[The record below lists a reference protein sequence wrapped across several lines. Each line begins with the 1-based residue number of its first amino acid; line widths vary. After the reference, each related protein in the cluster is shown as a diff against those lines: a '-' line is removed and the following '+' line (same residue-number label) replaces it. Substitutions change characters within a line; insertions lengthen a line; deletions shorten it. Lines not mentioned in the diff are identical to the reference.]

1 MDANRYALET
11 IPSPPAFPG
20 AASPVMSDETLHRRL
35 AAIIERMQQQQIAQ
49 LIIYADKEHGSN
61 FEYLAGFI
69 PRFEEAL
76 LVVTQQGE
84 LTYIMGNE
92 NLKLVPFA
100 RNPGRCLHA
109 AVFSL
114 PNQPMRGEQ
123 PLDQLLTEAGIV
135 AGERTGLVG
144 WKLFTGRQQGM
155 FDLPQFIYAAAAQAA
170 GGDAQL
176 VNATGLFISP
186 DNGARCVNGADEVAF
201 YEAGANLA
209 STAMLAALDSVAPG
223 VTEKALGARL
233 NAEGQPNTVVTI
245 AATGDRFAQARLYP
259 SDKRIATGDKL
270 SLTTGYK
277 GGLTSRSAYVVSEAS
292 ELQCNVSDWL
302 TRLAIPYYHA
312 VVSWLEQLRIGITG
326 GELYSLIET
335 VLPKAQYGWHL
346 NPGHLVAD
354 EEWLSS
360 PIYPDSAVTLKSG
373 MLLQI
378 DIIPSVPGYGG
389 CSIEDTVGLAD
400 AALRHELAC
409 RFPDLWQ
416 RMTQRKAYLTDVL
429 RIELAEEVILLSNTV
444 GYLRPFLLDKRRALV
459 RQQGLNRPDAAGNNL

>member
-1 MDANRYALET
+1 MDANRYALEV
-11 IPSPPAFPG
+11 IASPPVFPG
-20 AASPVMSDETLHRRL
+20 VASPVLSDETLHRRL
-35 AAIIERMQQQQIAQ
+35 AAIIQRMQEQKIAQ

-76 LVVTQQGE
+76 LVVNQQGA

-109 AVFSL
+109 PLFSL

-123 PLDQLLTEAGIV
+123 PLDQLLNEAGIV

-155 FDLPQFIYAAAAQAA
+155 CDLPQFVYAAAAQAT
-170 GGDAQL
+170 GSDALL

-186 DNGARCVNGADEVAF
+186 DNGARCVNCADEVAF

-209 STAMLAALDSVAPG
+209 STAMLAALDSVELG
-223 VTEKALGARL
+223 NTEKALGAQL
-233 NAEGQPNTVVTI
+233 NAEGQPNTVMTI
-245 AATGDRFAQARLYP
+245 AATGDRFAHARLYP
-259 SDKRIATGDKL
+259 SDKQLVTGDKL

-312 VVSWLEQLRIGITG
+312 VVSWLEDLHIGMTG
-326 GELYSLIET
+326 GELYSLIES
-335 VLPKAQYGWHL
+335 VLPKAEYGWHL

-360 PIYPDSAVTLKSG
+360 PVYPDSAVTLKSG

-400 AALRHELAC
+400 AALRDELA
-409 RFPDLWQ
+409 RAYPDVWQ
-416 RMTQRKAYLTDVL
+416 RMTQRKTYLAEVL
-429 RIELAEEVILLSNTV
+429 RIRLPEEVILLSNTV

-459 RQQGLNRPDAAGNNL
+459 RQ

>member
-1 MDANRYALET
+1 MDANRYALEV
-11 IPSPPAFPG
+11 IASPPVFPG
-20 AASPVMSDETLHRRL
+20 VASPVLSDETLHRRL
-35 AAIIERMQQQQIAQ
+35 AAIIQRMQEQKIAQ

-76 LVVTQQGE
+76 LVVNQQGA

-109 AVFSL
+109 PLFSL

-123 PLDQLLTEAGIV
+123 PLDQLLNEAGIV

-155 FDLPQFIYAAAAQAA
+155 CDLPQFVYAAAAQAT
-170 GGDAQL
+170 GSDALL

-186 DNGARCVNGADEVAF
+186 DNGARCVNCADEVAF

-209 STAMLAALDSVAPG
+209 STAMLAALDSVEPG
-223 VTEKALGARL
+223 NTEKALGAQL

-245 AATGDRFAQARLYP
+245 AATGDRFAHARLYP
-259 SDKRIATGDKL
+259 SDKQLVTGDKL

-312 VVSWLEQLRIGITG
+312 VVSWLEHLHIGMTG
-326 GELYSLIET
+326 GELYSLIES
-335 VLPKAQYGWHL
+335 VLPKAEYGWHL

-360 PIYPDSAVTLKSG
+360 PVYPDSAVTLKSG

-400 AALRHELAC
+400 AALRDELA
-409 RFPDLWQ
+409 RAYPDVWQ
-416 RMTQRKAYLTDVL
+416 RMTQRKTYLAEVL
-429 RIELAEEVILLSNTV
+429 RIRLPEEVMLLSNTV

-459 RQQGLNRPDAAGNNL
+459 RQ

>member
-1 MDANRYALET
+1 MDANRYALEV
-11 IPSPPAFPG
+11 IASPPVFPG
-20 AASPVMSDETLHRRL
+20 VASPVLSDETLHRRL
-35 AAIIERMQQQQIAQ
+35 AAIIQRMQEQKIAQ

-76 LVVTQQGE
+76 LVVNQQGA

-109 AVFSL
+109 PLFSL

-123 PLDQLLTEAGIV
+123 PLDQLLNEAGIV

-155 FDLPQFIYAAAAQAA
+155 CDLPQFVYAAAAQAA
-170 GGDAQL
+170 GSDALL

-186 DNGARCVNGADEVAF
+186 DNGARCVNCADEVAF

-209 STAMLAALDSVAPG
+209 STAMLAALDSVEPG
-223 VTEKALGARL
+223 NTEKALGAQL

-245 AATGDRFAQARLYP
+245 AATGDRFAHARLYP
-259 SDKRIATGDKL
+259 SDKQLVTGDKL

-312 VVSWLEQLRIGITG
+312 VVSWLEHLHIGMTG
-326 GELYSLIET
+326 GELYSLIES
-335 VLPKAQYGWHL
+335 VLPKAEYGWHL

-360 PIYPDSAVTLKSG
+360 PVYPDSAVTLKSG

-400 AALRHELAC
+400 AALRDELA
-409 RFPDLWQ
+409 RAYPDVWQ
-416 RMTQRKAYLTDVL
+416 RMTQRKTYLAEVL
-429 RIELAEEVILLSNTV
+429 RIRLPEEVMLLSNTV

-459 RQQGLNRPDAAGNNL
+459 RQ

>member
-1 MDANRYALET
+1 MDANRYALEV
-11 IPSPPAFPG
+11 IASPPVFPG
-20 AASPVMSDETLHRRL
+20 VASPVLSDETLHRRL
-35 AAIIERMQQQQIAQ
+35 AAIIQRMQEQKIAQ

-76 LVVTQQGE
+76 LVVNQQGD

-109 AVFSL
+109 PLFSL

-123 PLDQLLTEAGIV
+123 PLDQLLNEAGIV

-155 FDLPQFIYAAAAQAA
+155 CDLPQFVYAAAAQAA
-170 GGDAQL
+170 GSDALL

-186 DNGARCVNGADEVAF
+186 DNGARCVNCADEVAF

-209 STAMLAALDSVAPG
+209 STAMLAALDSVEPG
-223 VTEKALGARL
+223 ITEKALGAQL

-245 AATGDRFAQARLYP
+245 AATGDRFAHARLYP
-259 SDKRIATGDKL
+259 SDKQLVTGDKL

-312 VVSWLEQLRIGITG
+312 VVSWLEHLHIGLTG
-326 GELYSLIET
+326 GELYSLIES
-335 VLPKAQYGWHL
+335 VLPKAEYGWHL

-360 PIYPDSAVTLKSG
+360 PVYPDSAVTLKSG

-400 AALRHELAC
+400 AALRDELA
-409 RFPDLWQ
+409 RAYPDVWQ
-416 RMTQRKAYLTDVL
+416 RMTQRKTYLAEVL
-429 RIELAEEVILLSNTV
+429 RIRLPEEVMLLSNTV

-459 RQQGLNRPDAAGNNL
+459 RQ

>member
-1 MDANRYALET
+1 MDANRYALEV
-11 IPSPPAFPG
+11 IASPPVFPG
-20 AASPVMSDETLHRRL
+20 VASPVLSDETLHRRL
-35 AAIIERMQQQQIAQ
+35 AAIIQRMQEQKIAQ

-76 LVVTQQGE
+76 LVVNQQGD
-84 LTYIMGNE
+84 LAYIMGNE

-109 AVFSL
+109 PLFSL

-123 PLDQLLTEAGIV
+123 PLDQLLNEAGIV

-155 FDLPQFIYAAAAQAA
+155 CDLPQFVYAAAAQAA
-170 GGDAQL
+170 GSDALL

-186 DNGARCVNGADEVAF
+186 DNGARCVNCADEVAF

-209 STAMLAALDSVAPG
+209 STAMLAALDSVEPG
-223 VTEKALGARL
+223 NTEKALGAQL

-245 AATGDRFAQARLYP
+245 AATGDRFAHARLYP
-259 SDKRIATGDKL
+259 SDKQLVTGDKL

-312 VVSWLEQLRIGITG
+312 VVSWLEHLHIGLTG
-326 GELYSLIET
+326 GELYSLIES
-335 VLPKAQYGWHL
+335 VLPKAEYGWHL

-360 PIYPDSAVTLKSG
+360 PVYPDSAVTLKSG
-373 MLLQI
+373 MLLQM

-400 AALRHELAC
+400 AALRDELA
-409 RFPDLWQ
+409 RAYPDVWQ
-416 RMTQRKAYLTDVL
+416 RMTQRKTYLAEVL
-429 RIELAEEVILLSNTV
+429 RIRLPEEVMLLSNTV

-459 RQQGLNRPDAAGNNL
+459 RQ

>member
-1 MDANRYALET
+1 MDANRYALEV
-11 IPSPPAFPG
+11 IASPPVFPG
-20 AASPVMSDETLHRRL
+20 VASPVLSDETLHRRL
-35 AAIIERMQQQQIAQ
+35 AAIIQRMQEQKIAQ

-76 LVVTQQGE
+76 LVVNQQGA

-109 AVFSL
+109 PLFSL

-123 PLDQLLTEAGIV
+123 PLDQLLNEAGIV

-155 FDLPQFIYAAAAQAA
+155 CDLPQFVYAAAAQAT
-170 GGDAQL
+170 GSDALL

-186 DNGARCVNGADEVAF
+186 DNGARCVNCADEVAF

-209 STAMLAALDSVAPG
+209 STAMLAALDSVEPG
-223 VTEKALGARL
+223 NTEKALGAQL
-233 NAEGQPNTVVTI
+233 NAEGQPNTVMTI
-245 AATGDRFAQARLYP
+245 AATGDRFAHARLYP
-259 SDKRIATGDKL
+259 SDKQLVTGDKL

-312 VVSWLEQLRIGITG
+312 VVSWLEDLHIGMTG
-326 GELYSLIET
+326 GELYSLIES
-335 VLPKAQYGWHL
+335 VLPKAEYGWHL

-360 PIYPDSAVTLKSG
+360 PVYPDSAVTLKSG

-400 AALRHELAC
+400 AALRDELA
-409 RFPDLWQ
+409 RAYPDVWQ
-416 RMTQRKAYLTDVL
+416 RMTQRKTYLAEVL
-429 RIELAEEVILLSNTV
+429 RIRLPEEVMLLSNTV

-459 RQQGLNRPDAAGNNL
+459 RQ

>member
-1 MDANRYALET
+1 MDANRYALEV
-11 IPSPPAFPG
+11 IASPPVFPG
-20 AASPVMSDETLHRRL
+20 VASPVLSDETLHRRL
-35 AAIIERMQQQQIAQ
+35 AAIIQRMQEQKIAQ

-76 LVVTQQGE
+76 LVVNQQGA

-109 AVFSL
+109 PLFSL

-123 PLDQLLTEAGIV
+123 PLDQLLNEAGIV

-155 FDLPQFIYAAAAQAA
+155 CDLPQFVYAAAAQAA
-170 GGDAQL
+170 GSDALL

-186 DNGARCVNGADEVAF
+186 DNGARCVNCADEVAF

-209 STAMLAALDSVAPG
+209 STAMLAALDSVEPG
-223 VTEKALGARL
+223 NTEKALGAQL

-245 AATGDRFAQARLYP
+245 AATGDRFAHARLYP
-259 SDKRIATGDKL
+259 SDKQLVTGDKL

-312 VVSWLEQLRIGITG
+312 VVSWLEYLHIGMTG
-326 GELYSLIET
+326 GELYSLIES
-335 VLPKAQYGWHL
+335 VLPKAEYGWHL

-360 PIYPDSAVTLKSG
+360 PVYPDSAVTLKSG

-400 AALRHELAC
+400 AALRDELA
-409 RFPDLWQ
+409 RAYPDVWQ
-416 RMTQRKAYLTDVL
+416 RMTQRKTYLAEVL
-429 RIELAEEVILLSNTV
+429 RIRLPEEVILLSNTV
-444 GYLRPFLLDKRRALV
+444 GYLRPFLLDKGRALV
-459 RQQGLNRPDAAGNNL
+459 RQ

>member
-1 MDANRYALET
+1 MDANRYALEV
-11 IPSPPAFPG
+11 IASPPVFPG
-20 AASPVMSDETLHRRL
+20 VASPVLSDETLHRRL
-35 AAIIERMQQQQIAQ
+35 AAIIQRMQEQKIAQ

-76 LVVTQQGE
+76 LVVNQQGA

-109 AVFSL
+109 PLFSL

-123 PLDQLLTEAGIV
+123 PLDQLLNEAGIV

-155 FDLPQFIYAAAAQAA
+155 CDLPQFVYAAAAQAT
-170 GGDAQL
+170 GSDALL

-186 DNGARCVNGADEVAF
+186 DNGARCVNCADEVAF

-209 STAMLAALDSVAPG
+209 STAMLAALDSVEPG
-223 VTEKALGARL
+223 NTEKALGAQL
-233 NAEGQPNTVVTI
+233 NAEGQPNTVMTI
-245 AATGDRFAQARLYP
+245 AATGDRFAHARLYP
-259 SDKRIATGDKL
+259 SDKQLVTGDKL

-312 VVSWLEQLRIGITG
+312 VVSWLEDLHIGMTG
-326 GELYSLIET
+326 GELYSLIES
-335 VLPKAQYGWHL
+335 VLPKAEYGWHL

-360 PIYPDSAVTLKSG
+360 PVYPDSAVTLKSG

-400 AALRHELAC
+400 AALRDELA
-409 RFPDLWQ
+409 RAYPDVWQ
-416 RMTQRKAYLTDVL
+416 RMTQRKTYLAEVL
-429 RIELAEEVILLSNTV
+429 RIRLPEEVILLSNTV

-459 RQQGLNRPDAAGNNL
+459 RQ

>member
-1 MDANRYALET
+1 MPRPAT
-11 IPSPPAFPG
+11 VSP
-20 AASPVMSDETLHRRL
+20 E
-35 AAIIERMQQQQIAQ
+35 
-49 LIIYADKEHGSN
+49 
-61 FEYLAGFI
+61 
-69 PRFEEAL
+69 
-76 LVVTQQGE
+76 
-84 LTYIMGNE
+84 
-92 NLKLVPFA
+92 
-100 RNPGRCLHA
+100 
-109 AVFSL
+109 
-114 PNQPMRGEQ
+114 
-123 PLDQLLTEAGIV
+123 
-135 AGERTGLVG
+135 
-144 WKLFTGRQQGM
+144 
-155 FDLPQFIYAAAAQAA
+155 
-170 GGDAQL
+170 
-176 VNATGLFISP
+176 
-186 DNGARCVNGADEVAF
+186 
-201 YEAGANLA
+201 
-209 STAMLAALDSVAPG
+209 
-223 VTEKALGARL
+223 
-233 NAEGQPNTVVTI
+233 
-245 AATGDRFAQARLYP
+245 ARLYP

-277 GGLTSRSAYVVSEAS
+277 GGLTSRSAYVVSDAS

-312 VVSWLEQLRIGITG
+312 VVSWLEQLRIGIAG
-326 GELYSLIET
+326 GELYTLIET

-400 AALRHELAC
+400 AALRDELAC

-459 RQQGLNRPDAAGNNL
+459 RQQGINRPDAAGNNL

>member
-1 MDANRYALET
+1 MDANRYALEV
-11 IPSPPAFPG
+11 IASPPVFPG
-20 AASPVMSDETLHRRL
+20 VASPVLSDEMLRRRL
-35 AAIIERMQQQQIAQ
+35 AGIIQRMQEQKIAQ

-76 LVVTQQGE
+76 LMVNQQGD
-84 LTYIMGNE
+84 LAYIMGNE

-109 AVFSL
+109 PLFSL
-114 PNQPMRGEQ
+114 PNQPMRDEQ

-155 FDLPQFIYAAAAQAA
+155 CDLPQFVYAAAVQAA
-170 GGDAQL
+170 GSDELL

-186 DNGARCVNGADEVAF
+186 DNGVRCVNCADEVAF

-209 STAMLAALDSVAPG
+209 STAMLAALDSVEPG
-223 VTEKALGARL
+223 ITEKALGARL

-245 AATGDRFAQARLYP
+245 AATGDRFAYARLYP
-259 SDKRIATGDKL
+259 SDKQLVTGDKL

-277 GGLTSRSAYVVSEAS
+277 GGLTSRSAYVVSDAS
-292 ELQCNVSDWL
+292 ELQCNVTDWL

-312 VVSWLEQLRIGITG
+312 VVSWLEHLHIGMTG
-326 GELYSLIET
+326 GELYSLIES
-335 VLPKAQYGWHL
+335 VLPKAEYGWHL

-360 PIYPDSAVTLKSG
+360 PVYPDSAVILKSG

-378 DIIPSVPGYGG
+378 DIIPSVSGYGG

-400 AALRHELAC
+400 AALRDELA
-409 RFPDLWQ
+409 RAYPDVWQ
-416 RMTQRKAYLTDVL
+416 RMTQRKTYLAAVL
-429 RIELAEEVILLSNTV
+429 RIRLPDEVILLSNTV

-459 RQQGLNRPDAAGNNL
+459 RQ

>member
-1 MDANRYALET
+1 MDANRYALEV
-11 IPSPPAFPG
+11 IASPPVFPG
-20 AASPVMSDETLHRRL
+20 VASPVLSDETLHRRL
-35 AAIIERMQQQQIAQ
+35 AAIIQRMQEQKIAQ

-76 LVVTQQGE
+76 LVVNQQGD

-109 AVFSL
+109 PLFSL

-123 PLDQLLTEAGIV
+123 PLDQLLNEAGIV

-155 FDLPQFIYAAAAQAA
+155 CDLPQFVYAAAAQAA
-170 GGDAQL
+170 GSDALL

-186 DNGARCVNGADEVAF
+186 DNGARCVNCADEVAF

-209 STAMLAALDSVAPG
+209 STAMLAALDSVEPG
-223 VTEKALGARL
+223 NTEKALGAQL

-245 AATGDRFAQARLYP
+245 AATGDRFAHARLYP
-259 SDKRIATGDKL
+259 SDKQLVTGDKL

-312 VVSWLEQLRIGITG
+312 VVSWLEHLHIGMTG
-326 GELYSLIET
+326 GELYSLIES
-335 VLPKAQYGWHL
+335 VLPKAEYGWHL

-360 PIYPDSAVTLKSG
+360 PVYPDSAVTLKSG

-400 AALRHELAC
+400 AALRDELA
-409 RFPDLWQ
+409 RAYPDVWQ
-416 RMTQRKAYLTDVL
+416 RMTQRKTYLVEVL
-429 RIELAEEVILLSNTV
+429 RIRLPEEVILLSNTV
-444 GYLRPFLLDKRRALV
+444 GYLRPFLLDKGRALV
-459 RQQGLNRPDAAGNNL
+459 RQ

>member
-1 MDANRYALET
+1 MDANRYALKT
-11 IPSPPAFPG
+11 IPSPPVFPG
-20 AASPVMSDETLHRRL
+20 AASPVISDETLHRRL

-76 LVVTQQGE
+76 LVVNQQGE

-109 AVFSL
+109 PIFSL
-114 PNQPMRGEQ
+114 PNQPMHG
-123 PLDQLLTEAGIV
+123 DQLLTEAGIK
-135 AGERTGLVG
+135 ADERTGLVG
-144 WKLFTGRQQGM
+144 WKLFTGRQQAL
-155 FDLPQFIYAAAAQAA
+155 FDLPQFVYAAAAQAA
-170 GGDAQL
+170 GGDVHL

-186 DNGARCVNGADEVAF
+186 DLGARCVNCADEVAF

-223 VTEKALGARL
+223 VTEKASGARL
-233 NAEGQPNTVVTI
+233 NAEGQPNSVVTI

-259 SDKRIATGDKL
+259 SDKQISTGDKL
-270 SLTTGYK
+270 SLTVGYK

-292 ELQCNVSDWL
+292 ELQCHVSDWL
-302 TRLAIPYYHA
+302 DRLAIPYYHA

-326 GELYSLIET
+326 GELYTHIET

-400 AALRHELAC
+400 AALRDELAS
-409 RFPDLWQ
+409 RFPAVWQ
-416 RMTQRKAYLTDVL
+416 RMTRRRAYLTEVL
-429 RIELAEEVILLSNTV
+429 KIRLSGEVILLSNTV
-444 GYLRPFLLDKRRALV
+444 GYLRPFLLDKHRALV
-459 RQQGLNRPDAAGNNL
+459 RR

>member
-1 MDANRYALET
+1 MDANRYALEV
-11 IPSPPAFPG
+11 IASPPVFPG
-20 AASPVMSDETLHRRL
+20 VASPVLSDETLHRRL
-35 AAIIERMQQQQIAQ
+35 AAIIQRMQEQKIAQ

-76 LVVTQQGE
+76 LVVNQQGA

-109 AVFSL
+109 PLFSL
-114 PNQPMRGEQ
+114 PNQPMRAEQ
-123 PLDQLLTEAGIV
+123 PLDQLLNEAGIV

-155 FDLPQFIYAAAAQAA
+155 CDLPQFVYAAAAQAA
-170 GGDAQL
+170 GSDALL

-186 DNGARCVNGADEVAF
+186 DNGARCVNCADEVAF

-209 STAMLAALDSVAPG
+209 STAMLAALDSVEPG
-223 VTEKALGARL
+223 NTEKALGAQL

-245 AATGDRFAQARLYP
+245 AATGDRFAHARLYP
-259 SDKRIATGDKL
+259 SDKQLVTGDKL

-312 VVSWLEQLRIGITG
+312 VVSWLEHLHIGMTG
-326 GELYSLIET
+326 GELYSLIES
-335 VLPKAQYGWHL
+335 VLPKAEYGWHL

-360 PIYPDSAVTLKSG
+360 PVYPDSAVTLKSG

-400 AALRHELAC
+400 AALRDELA
-409 RFPDLWQ
+409 RAYPDVWQ
-416 RMTQRKAYLTDVL
+416 RMTQRKTYLAEVL
-429 RIELAEEVILLSNTV
+429 RIRLPEEVILLSNTV

-459 RQQGLNRPDAAGNNL
+459 RQ

>member
-1 MDANRYALET
+1 MDANRYALEV
-11 IPSPPAFPG
+11 IASPPVFPG
-20 AASPVMSDETLHRRL
+20 VASPVLSDETLHRRL
-35 AAIIERMQQQQIAQ
+35 AAIIQRMQEQKIAQ

-76 LVVTQQGE
+76 LVVNQQGA

-109 AVFSL
+109 PLFSL

-123 PLDQLLTEAGIV
+123 PLDQLLNEAGIV

-155 FDLPQFIYAAAAQAA
+155 CDLPQFVYAAAAQAA
-170 GGDAQL
+170 GSDALL

-186 DNGARCVNGADEVAF
+186 DNGARCVNCADEVAF

-209 STAMLAALDSVAPG
+209 STAMLAALDSVEPG
-223 VTEKALGARL
+223 NTEKALGAQL

-245 AATGDRFAQARLYP
+245 AATGDRFAHARLYP
-259 SDKRIATGDKL
+259 SDKQLVTGDKL

-277 GGLTSRSAYVVSEAS
+277 GGLTSRSAYVVSGSS

-312 VVSWLEQLRIGITG
+312 VVSWLEHLHIGMTG
-326 GELYSLIET
+326 GELYSLIES
-335 VLPKAQYGWHL
+335 VLPKAEYGWHL

-360 PIYPDSAVTLKSG
+360 PVYPDSAVTLKSG

-400 AALRHELAC
+400 AALRDELA
-409 RFPDLWQ
+409 RAYPDVWQ
-416 RMTQRKAYLTDVL
+416 RMTQRKTYLAEVL
-429 RIELAEEVILLSNTV
+429 RIRLPEEVMLLSNTV

-459 RQQGLNRPDAAGNNL
+459 RQ

>member
-1 MDANRYALET
+1 MDANRYALEV
-11 IPSPPAFPG
+11 IASPPVFPG
-20 AASPVMSDETLHRRL
+20 VASPVLSDETLHRRL
-35 AAIIERMQQQQIAQ
+35 AAIIQRMQEQKIAQ

-76 LVVTQQGE
+76 LVVNQQGA

-109 AVFSL
+109 PLFSL

-123 PLDQLLTEAGIV
+123 PLDQLLNEAGIV

-155 FDLPQFIYAAAAQAA
+155 CDLPQFVYAAAAQAT
-170 GGDAQL
+170 GSDALL

-186 DNGARCVNGADEVAF
+186 DNGARRVNCADEVAF

-209 STAMLAALDSVAPG
+209 STAMLAALDSVELG
-223 VTEKALGARL
+223 NTEKALGAQL

-245 AATGDRFAQARLYP
+245 AATGDRFAHARLYP
-259 SDKRIATGDKL
+259 SDKQLVTGDKL

-312 VVSWLEQLRIGITG
+312 VVSWLEDLHIGMTG
-326 GELYSLIET
+326 GELYSLIES
-335 VLPKAQYGWHL
+335 VLPKAEYGWHL

-360 PIYPDSAVTLKSG
+360 PVYPDSAVTLKSG

-400 AALRHELAC
+400 AALRDELA
-409 RFPDLWQ
+409 RAYPDVWQ
-416 RMTQRKAYLTDVL
+416 RMTQRKTYLAEVL
-429 RIELAEEVILLSNTV
+429 RIRLPEEVILLSNTV

-459 RQQGLNRPDAAGNNL
+459 RQ

>member
-1 MDANRYALET
+1 MDANRYALEV
-11 IPSPPAFPG
+11 IASPPVFPG
-20 AASPVMSDETLHRRL
+20 VASPVLSDETLHRRL
-35 AAIIERMQQQQIAQ
+35 AAIIQRMQEQKIAQ

-76 LVVTQQGE
+76 LVVNQQGA

-109 AVFSL
+109 PLFSL

-123 PLDQLLTEAGIV
+123 PLDQLLNEAGIV

-144 WKLFTGRQQGM
+144 WKLFTGWQQGM
-155 FDLPQFIYAAAAQAA
+155 CDLPQFVYAAAAQAA
-170 GGDAQL
+170 GSDALL

-186 DNGARCVNGADEVAF
+186 DNGARCVNCADEVAF

-209 STAMLAALDSVAPG
+209 STAMLAALDSVEPG
-223 VTEKALGARL
+223 NTEKALGAQL

-245 AATGDRFAQARLYP
+245 AATGDRFAHARLYP
-259 SDKRIATGDKL
+259 SDKQLVTGDKL

-312 VVSWLEQLRIGITG
+312 VVSWLEHLHIGMTG
-326 GELYSLIET
+326 GELYSLIES
-335 VLPKAQYGWHL
+335 VLPKAEYGWHL

-360 PIYPDSAVTLKSG
+360 PVYPDSAVTLKSG

-378 DIIPSVPGYGG
+378 DIIPSVSGYGG

-400 AALRHELAC
+400 AALRDELA
-409 RFPDLWQ
+409 RAYPDVWQ
-416 RMTQRKAYLTDVL
+416 RMTQRKTYLAEVL
-429 RIELAEEVILLSNTV
+429 RIRLPEEVMLLSNTV

-459 RQQGLNRPDAAGNNL
+459 RQ

>member
-1 MDANRYALET
+1 MDANRYALEV
-11 IPSPPAFPG
+11 IASPPVFPG
-20 AASPVMSDETLHRRL
+20 VASPVLSDETLHRRL
-35 AAIIERMQQQQIAQ
+35 AAIIQRMQEQKIAQ

-76 LVVTQQGE
+76 LVVNQQGA

-109 AVFSL
+109 PLFSL

-123 PLDQLLTEAGIV
+123 PLDQLLNEAGIV
-135 AGERTGLVG
+135 AGGRTGLVG
-144 WKLFTGRQQGM
+144 WKLFTGRQLGM
-155 FDLPQFIYAAAAQAA
+155 CDLPQFVYAAAAQAA
-170 GGDAQL
+170 GSDALL

-186 DNGARCVNGADEVAF
+186 DNGARCVNCADEVAF

-209 STAMLAALDSVAPG
+209 STAMLAALDSVEPG
-223 VTEKALGARL
+223 NTEKALGAQL

-245 AATGDRFAQARLYP
+245 AATGDRFAHARLYP
-259 SDKRIATGDKL
+259 SDKQLVTGDKL

-312 VVSWLEQLRIGITG
+312 VVSWLEHLHIGMTG
-326 GELYSLIET
+326 GELYSLIES
-335 VLPKAQYGWHL
+335 VLPKAEYGWHL

-360 PIYPDSAVTLKSG
+360 PAYPDSAVTLKSG

-400 AALRHELAC
+400 AALRDELA
-409 RFPDLWQ
+409 RAYPDVWQ
-416 RMTQRKAYLTDVL
+416 RMTQRKTYLAEVL
-429 RIELAEEVILLSNTV
+429 RIRLPEEVMLLSNTV

-459 RQQGLNRPDAAGNNL
+459 RQ

>member
-1 MDANRYALET
+1 MDANRYALEV
-11 IPSPPAFPG
+11 IASPPVFPG
-20 AASPVMSDETLHRRL
+20 VASPVLSDETLHRRL
-35 AAIIERMQQQQIAQ
+35 AAIIQRMQEQKIAQ

-76 LVVTQQGE
+76 LVVNQQGA

-109 AVFSL
+109 PLFSL
-114 PNQPMRGEQ
+114 PNQPMRAEQ
-123 PLDQLLTEAGIV
+123 PLDQLLNEAGIV

-155 FDLPQFIYAAAAQAA
+155 CDLPQFVYAAAAQAA
-170 GGDAQL
+170 GRDALL

-186 DNGARCVNGADEVAF
+186 DNGARCVNCADEVAF

-223 VTEKALGARL
+223 VTEKALGAQL

-245 AATGDRFAQARLYP
+245 AATGDRFAHARLYP
-259 SDKRIATGDKL
+259 SDKQLVTGDKL

-312 VVSWLEQLRIGITG
+312 VVSWLEHLHIGLPG
-326 GELYSLIET
+326 GELYALIES
-335 VLPKAQYGWHL
+335 VLLKAEYGWHL

-360 PIYPDSAVTLKSG
+360 PVYPDSAVTLKSG

-400 AALRHELAC
+400 AALRDELA
-409 RFPDLWQ
+409 RAYPDVWQ
-416 RMTQRKAYLTDVL
+416 RMTQRKTYLAEVL
-429 RIELAEEVILLSNTV
+429 RIRLPEEVMLLSNTV

-459 RQQGLNRPDAAGNNL
+459 RQ

>member
-1 MDANRYALET
+1 MDANRYALEV
-11 IPSPPAFPG
+11 IASPPVFPG
-20 AASPVMSDETLHRRL
+20 VASPVLSDETLHRRL
-35 AAIIERMQQQQIAQ
+35 AAIIQPMQEQKIAQ

-76 LVVTQQGE
+76 LVVNQQGA

-109 AVFSL
+109 PLFSL

-123 PLDQLLTEAGIV
+123 PLDQLLNEAGIV

-155 FDLPQFIYAAAAQAA
+155 CDLPQFVYAAAAQAT
-170 GGDAQL
+170 GSDALL

-186 DNGARCVNGADEVAF
+186 DNGARCVNCADEVAF

-209 STAMLAALDSVAPG
+209 STAMLAALDSVEPG
-223 VTEKALGARL
+223 NTEKALGAQL
-233 NAEGQPNTVVTI
+233 NAEGQPNTVMTI
-245 AATGDRFAQARLYP
+245 AATGDRFAHARLYP
-259 SDKRIATGDKL
+259 SDKQLVTGDKL

-277 GGLTSRSAYVVSEAS
+277 GGLTSRSAYVVSGSS

-312 VVSWLEQLRIGITG
+312 VVSWLEHLHIGMTG
-326 GELYSLIET
+326 GELYSLIES
-335 VLPKAQYGWHL
+335 VLPKAEYGWHL

-360 PIYPDSAVTLKSG
+360 PVYPDSAVTLKSG

-400 AALRHELAC
+400 AALRDELA
-409 RFPDLWQ
+409 RAYPDVWQ
-416 RMTQRKAYLTDVL
+416 RMTQRKTYLAEVL
-429 RIELAEEVILLSNTV
+429 RIRLPEEVMLLSNTV

-459 RQQGLNRPDAAGNNL
+459 RQ

>member
-1 MDANRYALET
+1 MDANRYALEV
-11 IPSPPAFPG
+11 IASPPVFPG
-20 AASPVMSDETLHRRL
+20 VASPVLSDETLHRRL
-35 AAIIERMQQQQIAQ
+35 AAIIQRMQEQKIAQ

-76 LVVTQQGE
+76 LVVNQQGA

-109 AVFSL
+109 PLFSL

-123 PLDQLLTEAGIV
+123 PLDQLLNEAGIV
-135 AGERTGLVG
+135 AGGRTGLVG

-155 FDLPQFIYAAAAQAA
+155 CDLPQFVYAAAAQAT
-170 GGDAQL
+170 GSDALL

-186 DNGARCVNGADEVAF
+186 DNGARCVNCADEVAF

-209 STAMLAALDSVAPG
+209 STAMLAALDSVEPG
-223 VTEKALGARL
+223 NTEKALGAQL
-233 NAEGQPNTVVTI
+233 NAEGQPNTVMTI
-245 AATGDRFAQARLYP
+245 AATGDRFAHARLYP
-259 SDKRIATGDKL
+259 SDKQLVTGDKL

-277 GGLTSRSAYVVSEAS
+277 GGLTSRSAYVVSGSS

-312 VVSWLEQLRIGITG
+312 VVSWLEHLHIGMTG
-326 GELYSLIET
+326 GELYSLIES
-335 VLPKAQYGWHL
+335 VLPKAEYGWHL

-360 PIYPDSAVTLKSG
+360 PVYPDSAVTLKSG

-400 AALRHELAC
+400 AALRDELA
-409 RFPDLWQ
+409 RAYPDVWQ
-416 RMTQRKAYLTDVL
+416 RMTQRKTYLAEVL
-429 RIELAEEVILLSNTV
+429 RIRLPEEVMLLSNTV

-459 RQQGLNRPDAAGNNL
+459 RQ

>member
-1 MDANRYALET
+1 MDANRYALEV
-11 IPSPPAFPG
+11 IASPPVFPG
-20 AASPVMSDETLHRRL
+20 VASPVLSDETLHRRL
-35 AAIIERMQQQQIAQ
+35 AAIIQRMQEQKIAQ

-76 LVVTQQGE
+76 LVVNQQGA

-109 AVFSL
+109 PLFSL

-123 PLDQLLTEAGIV
+123 PLDQLLNEAGIV

-155 FDLPQFIYAAAAQAA
+155 CDLPQFVYAAAAQAA
-170 GGDAQL
+170 GSDALL

-186 DNGARCVNGADEVAF
+186 DNGARCVNCADEVAF

-209 STAMLAALDSVAPG
+209 STAMLAALDSVEPG
-223 VTEKALGARL
+223 NTEKALGAQL

-245 AATGDRFAQARLYP
+245 AATGDRFAHARLYP
-259 SDKRIATGDKL
+259 SDKQLVTGDKL

-312 VVSWLEQLRIGITG
+312 VVSWLEHLHIGMTG
-326 GELYSLIET
+326 GELYSLIES
-335 VLPKAQYGWHL
+335 VLPKAEYGWHL

-360 PIYPDSAVTLKSG
+360 PVYPDSAVTLKSG

-400 AALRHELAC
+400 AALRDELA
-409 RFPDLWQ
+409 RAYPDVWQ
-416 RMTQRKAYLTDVL
+416 RMTQRKTYLAEVL
-429 RIELAEEVILLSNTV
+429 RIRLPEEVILLSNTV

-459 RQQGLNRPDAAGNNL
+459 RQ

>member
-114 PNQPMRGEQ
+114 PNQSMRGEQ

-259 SDKRIATGDKL
+259 SDKRIARGDKL

-400 AALRHELAC
+400 AALRDELAC

-444 GYLRPFLLDKRRALV
+444 GFLRPFLLDKRRALV

>member
-1 MDANRYALET
+1 MDANRYALEV
-11 IPSPPAFPG
+11 IASPPVFPG
-20 AASPVMSDETLHRRL
+20 VASPVLSDETLHRRL
-35 AAIIERMQQQQIAQ
+35 AAIIQRMQEQKIAQ
-49 LIIYADKEHGSN
+49 LIIYADKELGSN

-76 LVVTQQGE
+76 LVVNQQGA

-109 AVFSL
+109 PLFSL

-123 PLDQLLTEAGIV
+123 PLDQLLNEAGIV
-135 AGERTGLVG
+135 AGGRTGLVG

-155 FDLPQFIYAAAAQAA
+155 CDLPQFVYAAAAQAA
-170 GGDAQL
+170 GSDALL

-186 DNGARCVNGADEVAF
+186 DNGARCVNCADEVAF

-209 STAMLAALDSVAPG
+209 STAMLAALDSVEPG
-223 VTEKALGARL
+223 NTEKALGAQL
-233 NAEGQPNTVVTI
+233 NAEGQPNTVMTI
-245 AATGDRFAQARLYP
+245 AATGDRFAHARLYP
-259 SDKRIATGDKL
+259 SDKQLVTGDKL

-312 VVSWLEQLRIGITG
+312 VVSWLEHLHIGMTG
-326 GELYSLIET
+326 GELYSLIES
-335 VLPKAQYGWHL
+335 VLPKAEYGWHL

-360 PIYPDSAVTLKSG
+360 PVYPDSAVTLKSG

-400 AALRHELAC
+400 AALRDELA
-409 RFPDLWQ
+409 RAYPDVWQ
-416 RMTQRKAYLTDVL
+416 RMTQRKTYLAEVL
-429 RIELAEEVILLSNTV
+429 RIRLPEEVILLSNTV

-459 RQQGLNRPDAAGNNL
+459 RQ

>member
-1 MDANRYALET
+1 MDANRYALEV
-11 IPSPPAFPG
+11 IASPPVFPG
-20 AASPVMSDETLHRRL
+20 VASPVLSDETLHRRL
-35 AAIIERMQQQQIAQ
+35 AAIIQRMQEQKIAQ

-76 LVVTQQGE
+76 LVVNQQGA

-109 AVFSL
+109 PLFSL

-123 PLDQLLTEAGIV
+123 PLDQLLNEAGIV
-135 AGERTGLVG
+135 AGGRTGLVG

-155 FDLPQFIYAAAAQAA
+155 CDLPQFVYAAAAQAA
-170 GGDAQL
+170 GSDALL

-186 DNGARCVNGADEVAF
+186 DNGARCVNCADEVAF

-209 STAMLAALDSVAPG
+209 STAMLAALDSVEPG
-223 VTEKALGARL
+223 NTEKALGAQL

-245 AATGDRFAQARLYP
+245 AATGDRFAHARLYP
-259 SDKRIATGDKL
+259 SDKQLVTGDKL

-312 VVSWLEQLRIGITG
+312 VVSWLEHLHIGMTG
-326 GELYSLIET
+326 GELYSLIES
-335 VLPKAQYGWHL
+335 VLPKAEYGWHL

-360 PIYPDSAVTLKSG
+360 PVYPDSAVTLKSG

-400 AALRHELAC
+400 AALRDELA
-409 RFPDLWQ
+409 RAYPDVWQ
-416 RMTQRKAYLTDVL
+416 RMTQRKTYLAEVL
-429 RIELAEEVILLSNTV
+429 RIRLPEEVILLSNTV

-459 RQQGLNRPDAAGNNL
+459 RQ

>member
-1 MDANRYALET
+1 MDANRYALEV
-11 IPSPPAFPG
+11 IASPPVFPG
-20 AASPVMSDETLHRRL
+20 IASPVLSDETLHRRL
-35 AAIIERMQQQQIAQ
+35 AAIIQRMQEQKIAQ

-76 LVVTQQGE
+76 LVVNQQGA

-109 AVFSL
+109 PLFSL

-123 PLDQLLTEAGIV
+123 PLDQLLNEAGIV

-155 FDLPQFIYAAAAQAA
+155 CDLPQFVYAAAAQAA
-170 GGDAQL
+170 GSDALL

-186 DNGARCVNGADEVAF
+186 DNGARCVNCADEVAF

-209 STAMLAALDSVAPG
+209 STAMLAALDSVEPG
-223 VTEKALGARL
+223 NTEKALGAQL

-245 AATGDRFAQARLYP
+245 AATGDRFAHARLYP
-259 SDKRIATGDKL
+259 SDKQLVTGDKL

-312 VVSWLEQLRIGITG
+312 VVSWLEDLHIGMTG
-326 GELYSLIET
+326 GELYSLIES
-335 VLPKAQYGWHL
+335 VLPKAEYGWHL

-360 PIYPDSAVTLKSG
+360 PVYPDSAVTLKSG

-400 AALRHELAC
+400 AALRDELA
-409 RFPDLWQ
+409 RAYPDVWQ
-416 RMTQRKAYLTDVL
+416 RMTQRKTYLAEVL
-429 RIELAEEVILLSNTV
+429 RIRLPEEVILLSNTV

-459 RQQGLNRPDAAGNNL
+459 RQ

>member
-1 MDANRYALET
+1 MDANRYALEV
-11 IPSPPAFPG
+11 IPSPPVFPG
-20 AASPVMSDETLHRRL
+20 AASPVMSDETLHCRL
-35 AAIIERMQQQQIAQ
+35 AAIIQRMQQQQIAQ

-76 LVVTQQGE
+76 LVVNQQGE

-109 AVFSL
+109 PLFSL
-114 PNQPMRGEQ
+114 PNQPMHGEQ
-123 PLDQLLTEAGIV
+123 PLDQLLTKAGIV

-144 WKLFTGRQQGM
+144 WKLLTGRM
-155 FDLPQFIYAAAAQAA
+155 FDLPHFICAAAAQAA
-170 GGDAQL
+170 GGEAQL

-209 STAMLAALDSVAPG
+209 STAMLAALDSVQPG
-223 VTEKALGARL
+223 VTEKALGAQL

-245 AATGDRFAQARLYP
+245 AATGERFAHARLYP
-259 SDKRIATGDKL
+259 SDKRIAEGDRL

-277 GGLTSRSAYVVSEAS
+277 GGLTSRAAYVVSDAS
-292 ELQCNVSDWL
+292 GLQCHVSDWL

-312 VVSWLEQLRIGITG
+312 VVSWLEHLRIGITG
-326 GELYSLIET
+326 GELYALIET
-335 VLPKAQYGWHL
+335 VLPKAHYGWHL

-360 PIYPDSAVTLKSG
+360 PICPGSAVTLKSG

-400 AALRHELAC
+400 AALRDELAHAY
-409 RFPDLWQ
+409 PDVWQ
-416 RMTQRKAYLTDVL
+416 RMTQRKAYLTGVL
-429 RIELAEEVILLSNTV
+429 KIRLPEEVILLSNTV

-459 RQQGLNRPDAAGNNL
+459 RQ

>member
-76 LVVTQQGE
+76 LVVTQQGK

-100 RNPGRCLHA
+100 RNPGRCLHV

-259 SDKRIATGDKL
+259 SDKRIARGDKL

-400 AALRHELAC
+400 AALRDELAH

-429 RIELAEEVILLSNTV
+429 KIELAEEVILLSNTV
-444 GYLRPFLLDKRRALV
+444 GFLRPFLLDKRRALV
-459 RQQGLNRPDAAGNNL
+459 RQQGLKRPDAAGNNL